1 MIPHT
6 SIIIS
11 INDTHGCFC
20 AAAGLSEG
28 RAAAGDPVAIG
39 VTE

>member
-1 MIPHT
+1 MIPQT

-20 AAAGLSEG
+20 AVAGLSEG
-28 RAAAGDPVAIG
+28 CHPARDPVAME
-39 VTE
+39 VTG